1 MSAGPRLI
9 VNVDDLGLHPA
20 VRRAVEACAA
30 QGTVTSASVL
40 ANGPDQDAVRPY
52 PGLTLGA
59 HLNILRGAP
68 LSPPREVTSL
78 VGENGLFLG
87 SFSQLAFSGRVKSRS
102 SASAGSHSR
111 TSTVSSTP
119 TVFLDFFPL
128 PVKSRM
134 SIASVGSDAATSA
147 LATRTSPPPR
157 CAAHCCACSVPVRM
171 RA

>member
-1 MSAGPRLI
+1 MVSAGPRLI

-68 LSPPREVTSL
+68 LSPPREVASL
-78 VGENGLFLG
+78 VGENGLF
-87 SFSQLAFSGRVKSRS
+87 
-102 SASAGSHSR
+102 
-111 TSTVSSTP
+111 
-119 TVFLDFFPL
+119 
-128 PVKSRM
+128 
-134 SIASVGSDAATSA
+134 
-147 LATRTSPPPR
+147 
-157 CAAHCCACSVPVRM
+157 
-171 RA
+171 

>member
-9 VNVDDLGLHPA
+9 VNVDDPGLHPA

-68 LSPPREVTSL
+68 LSPPREVASI

-87 SFSQLAFSGRVKSRS
+87 SFSQLAFRALRGQLQLEQVRLEYEFLNLFF
-102 SASAGSHSR
+102 
-111 TSTVSSTP
+111 TSFSC
-119 TVFLDFFPL
+119 LY
-128 PVKSRM
+128 
-134 SIASVGSDAATSA
+134 I
-147 LATRTSPPPR
+147 
-157 CAAHCCACSVPVRM
+157 
-171 RA
+171 